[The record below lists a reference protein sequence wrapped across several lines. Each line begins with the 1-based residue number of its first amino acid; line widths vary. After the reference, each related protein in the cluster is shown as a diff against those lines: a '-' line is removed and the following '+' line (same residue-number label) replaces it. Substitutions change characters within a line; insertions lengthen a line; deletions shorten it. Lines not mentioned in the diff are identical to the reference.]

1 MRRRWSARAFLSLSL
16 SLSLSHT
23 HTHKHTHTH
32 THTHT
37 YTHSLHQSQADLHD
51 MHVYAG
57 LLETRVRDE
66 QTRVRE
72 LEGDIHISAE
82 TRVRDEQARQLSE
95 TQLFKDNQ
103 SLFRD
108 NSKMLE
114 DIKGMARE
122 LELGNQAIRSLE
134 NEVRALKRQTVESQ
148 ELEDGYPSTL
158 CLRYASSC

>member
-1 MRRRWSARAFLSLSL
+1 MELNNEIYSKLINLINDAKKNINYEFEARFWSKKKDLINEDNF
-16 SLSLSHT
+16 SHT
-23 HTHKHTHTH
+23 H
-32 THTHT
+32 
-37 YTHSLHQSQADLHD
+37 THSLHQSQADLHD
-51 MHVYAG
+51 MHAYAG
-57 LLETRVRDE
+57 LLESRVRDE

-82 TRVRDEQARQLSE
+82 TRFRNEQERQLSE

-134 NEVRALKRQTVESQ
+134 NEVRALKQVRLQHLSVV
-148 ELEDGYPSTL
+148 
-158 CLRYASSC
+158 